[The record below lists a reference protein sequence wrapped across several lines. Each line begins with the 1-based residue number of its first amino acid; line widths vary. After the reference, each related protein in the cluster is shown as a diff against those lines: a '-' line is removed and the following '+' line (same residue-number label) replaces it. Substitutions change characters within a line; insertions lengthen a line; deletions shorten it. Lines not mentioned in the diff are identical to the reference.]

1 MTREHG
7 ILAEILQEAKDEY
20 IEAQK
25 DKISIF
31 VSDRY
36 NRCASFESTFG
47 HLLITVGWQWQ
58 WLEGTCFA
66 SQAPT

>member
-36 NRCASFESTFG
+36 NRYSFMRRKVQT
-47 HLLITVGWQWQ
+47 LLLNTSCWQ
-58 WLEGTCFA
+58 C
-66 SQAPT
+66 

>member
-36 NRCASFESTFG
+36 NRYASFESTFG
-47 HLLITVGWQWQ
+47 HLLITVGWQW
-58 WLEGTCFA
+58 
-66 SQAPT
+66 